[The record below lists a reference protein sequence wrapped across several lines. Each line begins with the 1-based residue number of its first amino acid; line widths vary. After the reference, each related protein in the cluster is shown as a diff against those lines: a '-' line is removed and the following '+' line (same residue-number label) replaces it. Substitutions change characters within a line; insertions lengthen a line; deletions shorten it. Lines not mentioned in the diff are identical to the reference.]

1 MNNQQEPSPEL
12 SATAA
17 EASALRGR
25 ARRDQGID
33 SAHPLGPKAA
43 ALHVR
48 RRRLVVT
55 KGAST
60 GKAKDLETSS
70 RFTLASEDGG
80 VAFVLKP
87 SNAGLYVERTQRRPL
102 DAHIVQSMVFEN
114 VETFFR
120 WCEADPVRFDHPV
133 LYKRLRRDGDDLLHA
148 KR

>member
-48 RRRLVVT
+48 RRRLVGT
-55 KGAST
+55 KAAST
-60 GKAKDLETSS
+60 PKAKDREPPDRL
-70 RFTLASEDGG
+70 LASEDGG
-80 VAFVLKP
+80 VAFVLRP

-102 DAHIVQSMVFEN
+102 DTHIVQSMVFESFE
-114 VETFFR
+114 VFLR